1 MELIMYLQ
9 EEGYE
14 VSIWDYDVEFVMYVE
29 KDDEVATLGVS
40 EEDLIK
46 MVRNIA
52 ASSKRLGKEMMQAII
67 EEM

>member
-1 MELIMYLQ
+1 MYLQ

-14 VSIWDYDVEFVMYVE
+14 VSIWDYDVEFVMYIE

-52 ASSKRLGKEMMQAII
+52 SSSKRLGKEMMQAII

>member
-14 VSIWDYDVEFVMYVE
+14 VSIWDYDVEFVMYIE

>member
-1 MELIMYLQ
+1 MELIMYIQ

-14 VSIWDYDVEFVMYVE
+14 VSIWDYDVEFVMYIE

-46 MVRNIA
+46 MVKNIA
-52 ASSKRLGKEMMQAII
+52 SSSKRLGKEMMQAII